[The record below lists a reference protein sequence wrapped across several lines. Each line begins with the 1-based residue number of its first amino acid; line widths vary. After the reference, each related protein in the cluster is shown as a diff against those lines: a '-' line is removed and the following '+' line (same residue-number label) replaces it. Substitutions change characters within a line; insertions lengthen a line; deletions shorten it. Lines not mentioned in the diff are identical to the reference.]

1 MNNGKNLVL
10 VFLVLACSSCYI
22 RIGERKAP
30 TQDYLILDAYSV
42 DNGIGDRYIPCEMA
56 ICSDDVWVLS
66 VWNMTDSCNTFFL
79 SVDNGVNWEMLSSLD
94 KKWTCENM
102 LVDNDIIYCSAL
114 NQDRI
119 GKTTV
124 NAGKIFR
131 SIDYGESWE
140 ELFVFDAYVEHMM
153 VVDSSLA
160 VQLCSVTEVDGKDV
174 YDVEHTIQISND
186 LGKTWRG
193 YTFGNFYVSSFSS
206 DKITVAVGGRR
217 ESILEIIPE
226 RQIIDTISSDSK
238 MITNVVR
245 GDDIVGLTNGGSA
258 DYFRIIDGV
267 ANFYSRIQYGG
278 PFVNHT
284 PVRIYQYDS
293 IVFTKVL
300 VPGLNSTSKMFAST
314 DRARTW
320 TQVSAK
326 SEIDNQLD
334 SVWTPEGNAW
344 FMAGYKDRMVSYC
357 VGYKDG
363 KRQDFIKVIRPKR

>member
-30 TQDYLILDAYSV
+30 TQDNLILDAYSV

-56 ICSDDVWVLS
+56 ICSDDMWVLS

-94 KKWTCENM
+94 KKWTCENV

-160 VQLCSVTEVDGKDV
+160 VQLCSVTEVDGEDV

-320 TQVSAK
+320 TRVSTK

-363 KRQDFIKVIRPKR
+363 KRQDFIKVIRPK

>member
-30 TQDYLILDAYSV
+30 TQDNLILDAYSV
-42 DNGIGDRYIPCEMA
+42 DNGIGDGYIPCEMA
-56 ICSDDVWVLS
+56 ICSDDMWVLS

-94 KKWTCENM
+94 KKWTCENV

-186 LGKTWRG
+186 LGKTWRV
-193 YTFGNFYVSSFSS
+193 YTFGNLYVSSFSS

-344 FMAGYKDRMVSYC
+344 FMAGYKDRMASYC

-363 KRQDFIKVIRPKR
+363 MRQDFIKVIRPKR

>member
-30 TQDYLILDAYSV
+30 TQDNLILDAYSV

-56 ICSDDVWVLS
+56 ICSDDMWVLS

-94 KKWTCENM
+94 KKWTCENV

-160 VQLCSVTEVDGKDV
+160 VQLCSVTEVDGEDV

-300 VPGLNSTSKMFAST
+300 VPGLNSASKMFAST

-320 TQVSAK
+320 TRVSTK

-344 FMAGYKDRMVSYC
+344 FMAGYKDRMASYC

-363 KRQDFIKVIRPKR
+363 MRQDFIKVIRPKR

>member
-30 TQDYLILDAYSV
+30 TQDNLILDAYSV

-56 ICSDDVWVLS
+56 ICSDDMWVLS

-94 KKWTCENM
+94 KKWTCENV

-320 TQVSAK
+320 TRVSTK

-363 KRQDFIKVIRPKR
+363 KRQDFIKVIRPK

>member
-30 TQDYLILDAYSV
+30 TQDNLILDAYSV

-56 ICSDDVWVLS
+56 ICSDDMWVLS

-79 SVDNGVNWEMLSSLD
+79 SVDNGVNWKMLSSLD
-94 KKWTCENM
+94 KKWTCENV

-186 LGKTWRG
+186 LGKTWRV
-193 YTFGNFYVSSFSS
+193 YTFGNLYVSSFSS

-300 VPGLNSTSKMFAST
+300 VPGLNSTSKMFASI

-363 KRQDFIKVIRPKR
+363 MRQDFIKVIRPKR

>member
-30 TQDYLILDAYSV
+30 TQDNLILDAYSV

-56 ICSDDVWVLS
+56 ICSDDMWVLS

-94 KKWTCENM
+94 KKWTCENV

-186 LGKTWRG
+186 LGKTWRV
-193 YTFGNFYVSSFSS
+193 YTFGNLYVSSFSS

-284 PVRIYQYDS
+284 PVQIYQYDS

-320 TQVSAK
+320 TRVSAK

-363 KRQDFIKVIRPKR
+363 MRQDFIKVIRPKR

>member
-30 TQDYLILDAYSV
+30 TQDNLILDAYSV

-56 ICSDDVWVLS
+56 ICSDDMWVLS

-79 SVDNGVNWEMLSSLD
+79 SVDNGVNWKMLSSLD
-94 KKWTCENM
+94 KKWTCENV

-140 ELFVFDAYVEHMM
+140 ELFVFDAYVEHMV

-186 LGKTWRG
+186 LGKTWRV
-193 YTFGNFYVSSFSS
+193 YTFGNLYVSSFSS

-217 ESILEIIPE
+217 EFILEIIPE

-320 TQVSAK
+320 TRVSTK

>member
-30 TQDYLILDAYSV
+30 TQDNLILDAYSV

-56 ICSDDVWVLS
+56 ICSDDMWVLS

-94 KKWTCENM
+94 KKWTCENV

-186 LGKTWRG
+186 LGKTWRV
-193 YTFGNFYVSSFSS
+193 YTFGNLYVSSFSS

-284 PVRIYQYDS
+284 PVQIYQYDS

-363 KRQDFIKVIRPKR
+363 MRQDFIKVIRPKR

>member
-30 TQDYLILDAYSV
+30 TQDNLILDAYSV

-56 ICSDDVWVLS
+56 ICSDDMWVLS

-94 KKWTCENM
+94 KKWTCENV

-160 VQLCSVTEVDGKDV
+160 VQLCSVTEVDGEDV

-300 VPGLNSTSKMFAST
+300 VPGLNSTSKMFASI

-320 TQVSAK
+320 MRVSAK

>member
-30 TQDYLILDAYSV
+30 TQDNLILDAYSV

-56 ICSDDVWVLS
+56 ICSDDMWVLS

-94 KKWTCENM
+94 KKWTCENV

-140 ELFVFDAYVEHMM
+140 ELYVFDAYVEHMM

-160 VQLCSVTEVDGKDV
+160 VQLCSVTEVDGEDV

>member
-30 TQDYLILDAYSV
+30 TQDNLILDAYSV

-56 ICSDDVWVLS
+56 ICSDDMWVLS

-79 SVDNGVNWEMLSSLD
+79 SVDNGVNWKMLSSLD
-94 KKWTCENM
+94 KKWTCENV

-186 LGKTWRG
+186 LGKTWRV
-193 YTFGNFYVSSFSS
+193 YTFGNLYVSSFSS

-300 VPGLNSTSKMFAST
+300 VPGLNSTSKMFASI

-326 SEIDNQLD
+326 SEIGNQLD

>member
-30 TQDYLILDAYSV
+30 TQDNLILDAYSV

-56 ICSDDVWVLS
+56 ICSDDMWVLS

-79 SVDNGVNWEMLSSLD
+79 SVDNGVNWKMLSSLD
-94 KKWTCENM
+94 KKWTCENV

-186 LGKTWRG
+186 LGKTWRV
-193 YTFGNFYVSSFSS
+193 YTFGNLYVSSFSS

-300 VPGLNSTSKMFAST
+300 VPGLNSTSKMFASI

>member
-22 RIGERKAP
+22 RIGEREVP

-56 ICSDDVWVLS
+56 ICSDDMWVLS

-94 KKWTCENM
+94 KKWTCENV

-320 TQVSAK
+320 TRVSTK

>member
-30 TQDYLILDAYSV
+30 TQDNLILDAYSV

-56 ICSDDVWVLS
+56 ICSDDMWVLS

-94 KKWTCENM
+94 KKWTCENV

>member
-30 TQDYLILDAYSV
+30 TQDNLILDAYSV

-56 ICSDDVWVLS
+56 ICSDDMWVLS

-94 KKWTCENM
+94 KKWTCENV

-131 SIDYGESWE
+131 SIDCGESWE

-320 TQVSAK
+320 TRVSTK

>member
-1 MNNGKNLVL
+1 M
-10 VFLVLACSSCYI
+10 
-22 RIGERKAP
+22 
-30 TQDYLILDAYSV
+30 
-42 DNGIGDRYIPCEMA
+42 
-56 ICSDDVWVLS
+56 
-66 VWNMTDSCNTFFL
+66 
-79 SVDNGVNWEMLSSLD
+79 
-94 KKWTCENM
+94 
-102 LVDNDIIYCSAL
+102 
-114 NQDRI
+114 
-119 GKTTV
+119 
-124 NAGKIFR
+124 
-131 SIDYGESWE
+131 
-140 ELFVFDAYVEHMM
+140 
-153 VVDSSLA
+153 
-160 VQLCSVTEVDGKDV
+160 
-174 YDVEHTIQISND
+174 
-186 LGKTWRG
+186 
-193 YTFGNFYVSSFSS
+193 
-206 DKITVAVGGRR
+206 GGRR

-314 DRARTW
+314 DRARIW